1 MRLASCWMR
10 GEGTSASTA
19 GGDPP
24 RRRAPPPAAAATR
37 GRGAA
42 GFFFD
47 YAGPSLPVDDIVA
60 DALREPSASGRGAD
74 AAAGEAAAA
83 PGGGGAGAALGE
95 MELLAGRGV
104 SAATLERWEWAYRQM
119 AADARDLGIP
129 ASAIPQLP
137 PAAGAAEL
145 RAARDL
151 LAGIVASFA
160 SSGL

>member
-10 GEGTSASTA
+10 GEGASAA

-24 RRRAPPPAAAATR
+24 RRQAPPPAAAAAR
-37 GRGAA
+37 RRGAA
-42 GFFFD
+42 GFFSD
-47 YAGPSLPVDDIVA
+47 DAGPSLPVDDVVA
-60 DALREPSASGRGAD
+60 DTLREPSASGRGAD

-83 PGGGGAGAALGE
+83 PGVAALGE

-129 ASAIPQLP
+129 ASAIPQFP
-137 PAAGAAEL
+137 PAANAAEL

-151 LAGIVASFA
+151 LADIVASFA